1 MNLFYDLKMIRNTE
15 HSFAAKRM
23 RHMTFTFI
31 FALCPLL
38 MHAQTFIGIDLPS
51 LLHSELQINFG
62 HRISEHWSMS
72 ASSGLNFRT
81 LYRKLSTLDAEHN
94 TELDLEQQRQTRD
107 YMHRESADLCYWP
120 QGTFKGVFLAFGA
133 AYTDTNGLDGTV
145 GAGYMFSI
153 WKRIT
158 GYIRYD
164 TGLTLITGSDQ
175 TVSDGLRAGISW
187 IF

>member
-62 HRISEHWSMS
+62 HRISEH
-72 ASSGLNFRT
+72 
-81 LYRKLSTLDAEHN
+81 
-94 TELDLEQQRQTRD
+94 
-107 YMHRESADLCYWP
+107 
-120 QGTFKGVFLAFGA
+120 
-133 AYTDTNGLDGTV
+133 
-145 GAGYMFSI
+145 
-153 WKRIT
+153 
-158 GYIRYD
+158 
-164 TGLTLITGSDQ
+164 
-175 TVSDGLRAGISW
+175 
-187 IF
+187 

>member
-158 GYIRYD
+158 GH
-164 TGLTLITGSDQ
+164 
-175 TVSDGLRAGISW
+175 ISC
-187 IF
+187 IVKGNILKNK